1 MPAPVLA
8 APLVIP
14 FAEAL
19 GLSVAILGMDKASDM
34 VNEYIQ
40 ENPEQSM
47 KIFQMI
53 MPSQGIA
60 NALKNKSSEDVEEV
74 QESEIFMNKEKI
86 SLEDLD
92 EMTDE
97 EAADLPTDIKADLM
111 KQGGKSRGGGKR
123 ELMKELS
130 RKLGLSGPGKEQKD
144 MEYDADERY
153 EGGVTEKA
161 DGGAIGIEVLFEEKK
176 DGGRAGS
183 TMKPKRGLVN
193 EPGGYAGLTAQQQ
206 ALLGLQLQSDPEF
219 QTGYYKATPELEF
232 EDFYKAPTGPLR
244 YVDEVKGSSSFF
256 DENIDNVKF
265 EPRGPLRD
273 LDMDRTA
280 GIIDALD
287 TKDPSGELG
296 FNYMDRIKSNPDGGI
311 YETIQ
316 TNTPKFAE
324 FQQIPEDQVNIMPS
338 KNFQN
343 LGSTNKKD
351 VFGYT
356 TLPDILPSEYG
367 TKFQTETNPVY
378 LNKDL
383 AEFIT
388 TKPMSPAN
396 QLPLYSE
403 EAAKLGFYGAKPADL
418 MNQAIDTVQHEYA
431 HNITKFPE
439 FANVMKNTM
448 DAGIPSGLQ
457 LKGKPGDGISKFD
470 KEELFTRAI
479 DIQRR
484 LNKDGTLNSPNV
496 DIDLN
501 YINSV
506 LGKKYK
512 NLNNQGQSMA
522 IQYINAIRPQVQDYF
537 NTINQRATANRAR
550 AANPDVYAS
559 ADRQGFTDGRGGGFA
574 SRSTGTNKNFSNKT
588 GRGRTGYDD
597 GGRVGLFMGGDPLT
611 GQALSIYNSMNAY
624 GFDDQAIANALQE
637 QGYYTPPGSDTPDT
651 PPTTIQPVG
660 LQTGNDNFSPYNP
673 DPNKIQSFKTDPR
686 IAAANEADVRTKQ
699 LTSMGI
705 NDPFA
710 NEASLSGAYYGD
722 MPTDTSNQIGKQ
734 SMFAK
739 AKQGLT
745 GLMDNPLV
753 NLISSSTPFGMAK
766 NLFKGIGSKMPV
778 NQRAIQEDIM
788 GNLGF
793 AVNDIGQIVS
803 TGDYDDESGDNVMA
817 GYNLNRMTVDTFKN
831 RIDKIRNRKAAQ
843 TASSIARIAAIQ
855 EAQRKFE
862 LGEKLKADALLEAQ
876 LKKAQKEIE
885 AKGYKDYGQG
895 GASQATQ
902 DSYAGSDGSYAGA
915 STQDYG
921 GGEKD
926 GGIIGYRNG
935 GLATMF
941 KEKR

>member
-1 MPAPVLA
+1 MILA

-14 FAEAL
+14 FAEIIGVSIAAL
-19 GLSVAILGMDKASDM
+19 GMSKATDE
-34 VNEYIQ
+34 VNKYI
-40 ENPEQSM
+40 EANPEQSM

-60 NALKNKSSEDVEEV
+60 NILKNKSSDEEVEEDVEVEEV
-74 QESEIFMNKEKI
+74 DTRDLTRAEKAK
-86 SLEDLD
+86 
-92 EMTDE
+92 M
-97 EAADLPTDIKADLM
+97 
-111 KQGGKSRGGGKR
+111 
-123 ELMKELS
+123 MKELA
-130 RKLGLSGPGKEQKD
+130 KSGGGNMREKMKKGYEEIIQPGESD
-144 MEYDADERY
+144 RELDDAEDRYD
-153 EGGVTEKA
+153 GGVEDAPKPKFDYKKFFKNRYA

-176 DGGRAGS
+176 
-183 TMKPKRGLVN
+183 
-193 EPGGYAGLTAQQQ
+193 
-206 ALLGLQLQSDPEF
+206 
-219 QTGYYKATPELEF
+219 
-232 EDFYKAPTGPLR
+232 
-244 YVDEVKGSSSFF
+244 
-256 DENIDNVKF
+256 
-265 EPRGPLRD
+265 PR
-273 LDMDRTA
+273 
-280 GIIDALD
+280 
-287 TKDPSGELG
+287 
-296 FNYMDRIKSNPDGGI
+296 
-311 YETIQ
+311 Q
-316 TNTPKFAE
+316 
-324 FQQIPEDQVNIMPS
+324 
-338 KNFQN
+338 
-343 LGSTNKKD
+343 
-351 VFGYT
+351 
-356 TLPDILPSEYG
+356 
-367 TKFQTETNPVY
+367 
-378 LNKDL
+378 
-383 AEFIT
+383 
-388 TKPMSPAN
+388 
-396 QLPLYSE
+396 
-403 EAAKLGFYGAKPADL
+403 
-418 MNQAIDTVQHEYA
+418 
-431 HNITKFPE
+431 
-439 FANVMKNTM
+439 
-448 DAGIPSGLQ
+448 
-457 LKGKPGDGISKFD
+457 
-470 KEELFTRAI
+470 
-479 DIQRR
+479 
-484 LNKDGTLNSPNV
+484 
-496 DIDLN
+496 
-501 YINSV
+501 
-506 LGKKYK
+506 
-512 NLNNQGQSMA
+512 
-522 IQYINAIRPQVQDYF
+522 
-537 NTINQRATANRAR
+537 
-550 AANPDVYAS
+550 
-559 ADRQGFTDGRGGGFA
+559 
-574 SRSTGTNKNFSNKT
+574 
-588 GRGRTGYDD
+588 
-597 GGRVGLFMGGDPLT
+597 GLFMGGPALT
-611 GQALSIYNSMNAY
+611 GQPLAIYNSMSAY
-624 GFDDQAIANALQE
+624 NSFTDQEIANAIKE
-637 QGYYTPPGSDTPDT
+637 AGYSLPTADSGTTPPGSTP
-651 PPTTIQPVG
+651 
-660 LQTGNDNFSPYNP
+660 GNNLGYQGESDNFSPYNP
-673 DPNKIQSFKTDPR
+673 DPNTIRSVRTDPR

-722 MPTDTSNQIGKQ
+722 MPEDTSNQIGKQ